1 MNARVIAVVNQK
13 GGAGKTTL
21 TMLLAGAIAEKGA
34 KVLVA
39 DADPQNTASHW
50 ATAGEG
56 FPATVED
63 LSGEEGKLHK
73 HLRKRLDDYDYIVID
88 SPPAASAPVTLSA
101 LRLAQL
107 ALVPVIPS
115 PLDLWAS
122 MRIREAIQA
131 AGEKNPLLQARIVVN
146 QAQMNTI
153 LARDVLELLP
163 EFGIPTLAAQL
174 KQRTAYRQCA
184 ALGTTVA
191 ALGSRAAI
199 ANLEVD
205 ALRREVARILARLAR
220 A

>member
-1 MNARVIAVVNQK
+1 MSARVIAVVNQK

-21 TMLLAGAIAEKGA
+21 AMLLAGTLAENGA

-39 DADPQNTASHW
+39 DADPQNTASRW
-50 ATAGEG
+50 AGAGEG
-56 FPATVED
+56 FPARVED

-73 HLRKRLDDYDYIVID
+73 HLKKRLDDFDFIVID

-101 LRLAQL
+101 LRLAHL

-122 MRIREAIQA
+122 LRIREAIHA
-131 AGEKNPLLQARIVVN
+131 AGEKNPGLIARIVVN
-146 QAQMNTI
+146 QAQLNTV
-153 LARDVLELLP
+153 LAREVLALLP
-163 EFGIPTLAAQL
+163 EFGIPTLAGQL

-184 ALGTTVA
+184 ALGTTVS

-199 ANLEVD
+199 ASLEVE
-205 ALRREVARILARLAR
+205 ALRREVARLLRK
-220 A
+220 